1 MFNNFFTNVGIK
13 LTKDITVHPNHNF
26 KKLFTKRTWWI
37 FWFKSLSELEI
48 NNTIDKL
55 DIKKS
60 YSFDGIS
67 NVLFN
72 QL

>member
-13 LTKDITVHPNHNF
+13 LTKDITVHPDHNF
-26 KKLFTKRTWWI
+26 KDYLQNEPGEYFG
-37 FWFKSLSELEI
+37 FKSISELEI